1 MNRTTFG
8 APPISS
14 AAIISAL
21 GYTPA
26 NEAHTGTDGTFLL
39 SSTTVNLND
48 GTAAKQ
54 PLYTCPASRNAI
66 PTNVVLH
73 HFSADPTGTFSASLG
88 WNAGATN
95 IVGNAGSSDFSGDHT
110 GAWILGIPDV
120 SDGAQFL
127 SYSPVMGT
135 PADVLGLKVQTPE
148 GSALTCKVD
157 VFGYLTSTAGVPS
170 ANVIIP

>member
-26 NEAHTGTDGTFLL
+26 NEAHVGTDGAFLL
-39 SSTTVNLND
+39 SSTTVNLNE
-48 GTAAKQ
+48 GTGAKQ
-54 PLYTCPASRNAI
+54 ALYTCPASRNAI

-73 HFSADPTGTFSASLG
+73 HFSVDPTGAFAASIG
-88 WNAGATN
+88 WNVGANDVTG
-95 IVGNAGSSDFSGDHT
+95 IFQSSILSEGKQA
-110 GAWILGIPDV
+110 AWLLGIVDLNDSSIP
-120 SDGAQFL
+120 L
-127 SYSPVMGT
+127 SYNLVMGT
-135 PADVLGLKVQTPE
+135 PADVLGLIVQTPE
-148 GSALTCKVD
+148 GSALTCVVS
-157 VFGYLTSTAGVPS
+157 VFGFLTSTVGVPS